1 MIFNSRFNCPTAGK
15 ALPLGVLIPVLCLFL
30 LFSCGGPRTT
40 TQAELPYSKLI
51 KNAEVETK
59 AGNYLAAAENYRKA
73 YNQKPNRKEV
83 LFKAAE
89 LYARVRDYKKAA
101 DAYQLLEPDEQKWPL
116 LGLQYGRALKQDGRY
131 EQARRQLG
139 LFRESYNGADR
150 AIVTEIVNNELAG
163 IRLAQSGPT
172 GQGTIDIDRPGR
184 GINTSAD
191 EFGPVAVAGDQLF
204 FTSTAGGQ
212 SRLYQSRFQA
222 REWTKATVPPGF
234 PVIAQGGFGTGSF
247 TADGKVFFF
256 TICSGLTGEDATNR
270 CDIFR
275 GERTV
280 SGSWTQ
286 PVALGPAVNMPGS
299 NNAFPGIVTDRE
311 GRNVLYF
318 ASDRPG
324 GRGGLDL
331 YFSVQQDPNDPLSFS
346 SPVNLG
352 NEINTVSDEITPAYN
367 MEEGYLY
374 FSSNGHPGYGGLD
387 VFKSA
392 GGPNGFSAP
401 ENLGE
406 PVNSAADDY
415 GLSLAAGSGRAYLT
429 SNRAYGETKSNT
441 TESDIYTLNFR
452 AARAR
457 LKAIVYDNTTGTE
470 LSGAEITLYELSPEG
485 GVIELERRTFPTG
498 VYDFEL
504 RPAGKYRVA
513 IRREGYNGTEYQ
525 VETSATGSSLYGQP
539 VFLRRDA
546 SGSGGNQGARPP
558 VQGGGFGQSQ
568 SAPENPTTTTTTTG
582 SAGTTGTTIVT
593 PSLPGPPP
601 APASSPKNNDPVA
614 YRIQVS
620 AERKFNAA
628 DGKFESIRAIGNL
641 RSEPIPGKSLQR
653 ITIGYFTDSAEAKVV
668 LKRVQSS
675 GFPSAFAVRY
685 DNGVRHGLVRL

>member
-1 MIFNSRFNCPTAGK
+1 MTFS
-15 ALPLGVLIPVLCLFL
+15 PLYLRILMSLSNHFMVLCLLL

-40 TQAELPYSKLI
+40 TQAELPYNKLV
-51 KNAEVETK
+51 KNAEVETL

-73 YNQKPNRKEV
+73 YNQKPRKKNV

-89 LYARVRDYKKAA
+89 LYTRVRDYKKAA
-101 DAYQLLEPDEQKWPL
+101 DAYQLLETDEQEWPL

-163 IRLAQSGPT
+163 IRLAQSGTAGT
-172 GQGTIDIDRPGR
+172 GAIDIDRPGR
-184 GINTSAD
+184 GINTSAE

-212 SRLYQSRFQA
+212 SRLYQSRLEA

-234 PVIAQGGFGTGSF
+234 PVIAEGGFGTGSF
-247 TADGKVFFF
+247 SADGRVFFF

-275 GERTV
+275 GERSI
-280 SGSWTQ
+280 SGAWTQ
-286 PVALGPAVNMPGS
+286 PVALGATVNMPGS
-299 NNAFPGIVTDRE
+299 NNAFPAIVKDSQ
-311 GRNVLYF
+311 GRNLLYF

-331 YFSVQQDPNDPLSFS
+331 YFSVQQDPNDPLSFAT
-346 SPVNLG
+346 PVNLG
-352 NEINTVSDEITPAYN
+352 GMVNTVSDEITPTYDTN
-367 MEEGYLY
+367 EGNLY
-374 FSSNGHPGYGGLD
+374 FSSNGHPGFGGLD
-387 VFKSA
+387 VFRSA
-392 GGPNGFSAP
+392 GGSNGFSEV

-429 SNRAYGETKSNT
+429 SNRAYENDKSNT

-452 AARAR
+452 AGRAR
-457 LKAIVYDNTTGTE
+457 LKAIVYDNTTGAE
-470 LSGAEITLYELSPEG
+470 LGGSEVVLYELNQEG
-485 GVIELERRTFPTG
+485 GVTELERRTFPTG

-504 RPAGKYRVA
+504 RPAGKYRVVV
-513 IRREGYNGTEYQ
+513 RRDGYQGVEYQ

-539 VFLRRDA
+539 VFLRRNA
-546 SGSGGNQGARPP
+546 NGGSSQGARPP
-558 VQGGGFGQSQ
+558 VQGGGLEHD
-568 SAPENPTTTTTTTG
+568 SAPPRTQPR
-582 SAGTTGTTIVT
+582 GTTIVT

-601 APASSPKNNDPVA
+601 APAAAPEESAPTA
-614 YRIQVS
+614 YRIQIS
-620 AERKFNAA
+620 AERNFNAA
-628 DGKFESIRAIGNL
+628 DGKFESIRALGNL
-641 RSEPIPGKSLQR
+641 RAEPIPGKRIQR
-653 ITIGYFTDSAEAKVV
+653 ITVGYFTDVEAAKTA
-668 LKRVQSS
+668 LKRVHSN

-685 DNGVRHGLVRL
+685 DNGKRHGLVRL

>member
-1 MIFNSRFNCPTAGK
+1 MIFKPTQNK
-15 ALPLGVLIPVLCLFL
+15 ALVVCFVVCLTV
-30 LFSCGGPRTT
+30 LFSCGGARTT
-40 TQAELPYSKLI
+40 TQAELPYGKLI
-51 KNAEVETK
+51 KNAEVEAR

-73 YNQKPNRKEV
+73 YNQKPRKKET

-101 DAYQLLEPDEQKWPL
+101 NAYQLLEADEQRWPL

-163 IRLAQSGPT
+163 IRLAQSGT
-172 GQGTIDIDRPGR
+172 AGEGAVDIERPGR

-212 SRLYQSRFQA
+212 SRLYQSRLQA

-234 PVIAQGGFGTGSF
+234 PVIAEGGFGTGSF
-247 TADGKVFFF
+247 SPDGRVFFF

-275 GERTV
+275 GERSI
-280 SGSWTQ
+280 SGAWTQ
-286 PVALGPAVNMPGS
+286 PIALGPTVNMPGS
-299 NNAFPGIVTDRE
+299 NNAFPSMLTDAQ
-311 GRNVLYF
+311 GRNFLYF
-318 ASDRPG
+318 SSDRPG

-331 YFSVQQDPNDPLSFS
+331 YFSVQQDPNDPLSFAT
-346 SPVNLG
+346 PVNLG
-352 NEINTVSDEITPAYN
+352 AVVNTVSDEITPAYDTN
-367 MEEGYLY
+367 EGYLY
-374 FSSNGHPGYGGLD
+374 FASNGHPGFGGLD
-387 VFKSA
+387 VFRSL
-392 GGPNGFSAP
+392 GGPGGLATP

-415 GLSLAAGSGRAYLT
+415 GLSLAAGSGQAYLT
-429 SNRAYGETKSNT
+429 SNRAYGAEKDNT
-441 TESDIYTLNFR
+441 TEADIYSLNFR
-452 AARAR
+452 AGRAR
-457 LKAIVYDNTTGTE
+457 LKATVYDNTTGEE
-470 LSGAEITLYELSPEG
+470 LGGAEVVLYELSPQG
-485 GVIELERRTFPTG
+485 GVQELDRRTFPTG

-513 IRREGYNGTEYQ
+513 IRRDGYQGVEYQ

-546 SGSGGNQGARPP
+546 SGSNNNQGARPP
-558 VQGGGFGQSQ
+558 VQGGNLGQ
-568 SAPENPTTTTTTTG
+568 APPQTPSTPPG
-582 SAGTTGTTIVT
+582 STIVT
-593 PSLPGPPP
+593 PTLPGPPP
-601 APASSPKNNDPVA
+601 APASAPQNADPIA
-614 YRIQVS
+614 YRIQIS
-620 AERKFNAA
+620 AERDFNAT
-628 DGKFESIRAIGNL
+628 DGKFESVKSVGNL
-641 RSEPIPGKSLQR
+641 QSEPIPGKSLQR
-653 ITIGYFTDSAEAKVV
+653 ITVGYFTDPAAAKAA

-685 DNGVRHGLVRL
+685 DRGKRYGLVRL